1 MSLADELLADF
12 EEDDLGQN
20 EEEEADEE
28 MAEVA
33 EVAAEV
39 DYTSKESVRHV
50 AKLRDSKEV
59 GAFSLCKSF
68 KFLQDRRSGE
78 SRYLPDLIPFY
89 QTDKFCVIMPNYDT
103 CIQSLTKVAVLPV
116 IRSGFYEDL
125 SRNLHFAGPNVRHNF
140 SPIISKYFLIPSQ
153 ACLECS

>member
-59 GAFSLCKSF
+59 GALYSISTWSVRGGLLKEVNIWINFYITKNNVKDHYNEYNFHLKSLWSLCS
-68 KFLQDRRSGE
+68 S
-78 SRYLPDLIPFY
+78 
-89 QTDKFCVIMPNYDT
+89 
-103 CIQSLTKVAVLPV
+103 
-116 IRSGFYEDL
+116 
-125 SRNLHFAGPNVRHNF
+125 
-140 SPIISKYFLIPSQ
+140 
-153 ACLECS
+153 